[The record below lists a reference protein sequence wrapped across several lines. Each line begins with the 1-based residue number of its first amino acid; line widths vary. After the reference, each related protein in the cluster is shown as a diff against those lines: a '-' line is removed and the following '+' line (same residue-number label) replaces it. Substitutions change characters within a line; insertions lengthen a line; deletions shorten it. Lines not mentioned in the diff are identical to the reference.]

1 MPRLLP
7 HYDFSNPAL
16 PTTLYAGDLVL
27 SMGDRKQACTGSVQ
41 LYFFPSPNIRMELQV
56 ELNPREF
63 LKLLAPEGVSITLSD
78 PSSEQVVSCIF
89 QSAEL
94 ESQRFVLRPQQAPV
108 QLVGDFKSQSTDHA
122 ICHFFNLPFFQ
133 GGTTVVNEK
142 NLRFEEMVLADE
154 SWRFRIQSQAET
166 AEEARAAQQAVLP
179 YFSHVGCVERVDGA
193 LFSAKEIEEFRP
205 LLESFTTFLCG
216 ARRWP
221 VCWVGLNGQGQALWQ
236 NWEAPVEQPL
246 LHSWFVPMQPQQAEE
261 LFPLFSQYW
270 QRSPESAELLHS
282 VIYWYAQANTKGGYP
297 AIDAALILAQA
308 ALERLAHF
316 YVLEEKKAV
325 SAEGFEKLRASDKLR
340 ILFALLHI
348 PVAFPDFLQPST
360 KRVIAS
366 AKLQD
371 VPHFII
377 EMRNQEVHPKEKY
390 KDESKELTYD
400 AWRLGLWCIELSV
413 LAICGYQGKYWN
425 RIAAR
430 SRQVTEWVP
439 WRAS

>member
-7 HYDFSNPAL
+7 HYDFSNLALPAL
-16 PTTLYAGDLVL
+16 LYAGEFVL
-27 SMGDRKQACTGSVQ
+27 SIGGHEQTCQGNVQ
-41 LYFFPSPNIRMELQV
+41 LCFSPSPRIRIEV
-56 ELNPREF
+56 KGKEGGTEAFR
-63 LKLLAPEGVSITLSD
+63 LLTPEGVSIHLTK
-78 PSSEQVVSCIF
+78 PSSARVVGCIL

-94 ESQRFVLRPQQAPV
+94 ISQHFVLHPQQTPM
-108 QLVGDFKSQSTDHA
+108 QLVGDFNAQGTSHA

-133 GGTTVVNEK
+133 GARTVVEEQNQ
-142 NLRFEEMVLADE
+142 RFQEMVLVDE
-154 SWRFRIQSQAET
+154 NWRVRIQSQAGTDKEAKA
-166 AEEARAAQQAVLP
+166 AEQAGSP
-179 YFSHVGCVERVDGA
+179 YLSHVGSIERVDGT
-193 LFSAKEIEEFRP
+193 LFSATDVEEFRL

-221 VCWVGLNGQGQALWQ
+221 VCWVGLDKQDQTIWQ
-236 NWEAPVEQPL
+236 SWEAPAQQPL
-246 LHSWFVPMQPQQAEE
+246 PHSWFVPMQPQQAEE

-270 QRSPESAELLHS
+270 QRSPESGQLLRS
-282 VIYWYAQANTKGGYP
+282 VIYWYAQASTKGGYP

-325 SAEGFEKLRASDKLR
+325 STEGFEKLRASDKLR

-430 SRQVTEWVP
+430 SRLVTECVP